1 MAKLVSKTYGD
12 ALFAVAVEE
21 GKIDAFYEAAT
32 IVRQVFDTN
41 QEFGKLLDHPKIVKE
56 NKIKIIE
63 ETFSERIP
71 KEMVGFMILLV
82 DKGRASEIQACLQYF
97 IALVKEE
104 KKIGKAYVTTAFELN
119 DEQKEKVEKRLIETT
134 KYESFEM
141 DYQVD
146 ATLIG
151 GMVIRIGDR
160 VIDSSIQTKLCTLSR
175 ELRNIQV

>member
-12 ALFAVAVEE
+12 ALFGIAVEE
-21 GKIDAFYEAAT
+21 NKMDVFFEAAKD
-32 IVRQVFDTN
+32 VWQVLDDN
-41 QEFGKLLDHPKIVKE
+41 QEFCKLLNHPEIVKE
-56 NKIKIIE
+56 NKIKMLE
-63 ETFSERIP
+63 DTFLERIP

-97 IALVKEE
+97 IDLVKEE
-104 KKIGKAYVTTAFELN
+104 KKIGKAYVTTAVELN
-119 DEQKEKVEKRLIETT
+119 NVQKEKVKKRLIETT

-141 DYQVD
+141 DYQVEE
-146 ATLIG
+146 TLIG

-160 VIDSSIQTKLCTLSR
+160 VVDSSIKTKLYDLSR